1 LRQRAA
7 PGAASDREDLK
18 YRFESSNL
26 PDGDLMAQ
34 LSTVAPFL
42 RLTLRRKSP
51 AGGAPMTHARAFET
65 MDLDFVGAASGTRW
79 IQLLMGFIVMMV
91 ISSPQYVWT
100 LFVPSFQ
107 KTTGAALS
115 DVQWTITILI
125 VLQTWLSPVQGFLVE
140 KLGPKFLIGVGALLS
155 GAGWIASSSIE
166 SLWGLY
172 ASYGLLCGIGT
183 GIVYIG
189 IIGLMVKWFPE
200 RRGLATGVVAAGYG
214 FGAILTTFPID
225 GMMKA
230 SGYQHTLFIF
240 GSLFAAVGVV
250 GALALR
256 APRDA
261 EVAVRPALANTARS
275 ATPREMLKSPVFWLM
290 FVMMSM
296 MSTGGLMV
304 ITQFT
309 SFAKA
314 FGINAGTSVTILG
327 VTLAAIPA
335 ALTFDRITNGLT
347 RPFFGFV
354 SDHIGREN
362 TMGIAFILEGVAI
375 YMMLQYRTD
384 PFMLVVLSGLVFFGW
399 GEIFSL
405 FPSTLTDTYGTQYA
419 TTNYGF
425 LYMAQGVGSILGAP
439 VAAMIFEKTDSWMPV
454 FALVIGMDILTG
466 LLALFVL
473 KPMRRHLLSQ
483 AAV

>member
-1 LRQRAA
+1 
-7 PGAASDREDLK
+7 
-18 YRFESSNL
+18 
-26 PDGDLMAQ
+26 
-34 LSTVAPFL
+34 
-42 RLTLRRKSP
+42 
-51 AGGAPMTHARAFET
+51 MTQTRTFET
-65 MDLDFVGAASGTRW
+65 MDLDYAEAGAGTRW
-79 IQLLMGFIVMMV
+79 LQLLMGFIVMMV

-107 KTTGAALS
+107 KTTGALLS
-115 DVQWTITILI
+115 EVQWTITILI

-140 KLGPKFLIGVGALLS
+140 KLGPKLLIGVGALLS
-155 GAGWIASSSIE
+155 GAGWIASSSIT

-172 ASYGLLCGIGT
+172 ATYGLLCGVGT

-200 RRGLATGVVAAGYG
+200 RRGFATGVVAAGYG

-225 GMMKA
+225 GMLKA

-240 GSLFAAVGVV
+240 GSVFAAVGVV

-256 APRDA
+256 APQEGEA
-261 EVAVRPALANTARS
+261 TPPPGIAAGAGS
-275 ATPREMLKSPVFWLM
+275 ATPREMLRSPVFWLM

-314 FGINAGTSVTILG
+314 FGIDGNTSVTILG
-327 VTLAAIPA
+327 ATMAAIPA

-347 RPFFGFV
+347 RPFFGWV

-362 TMGIAFILEGVAI
+362 TMGIAFILEGIAI

-384 PFMLVVLSGLVFFGW
+384 PFMLIVLSGLVFFGW

-405 FPSTLTDTYGTQYA
+405 FPSTLTDTFGTQYA

-425 LYMAQGVGSILGAP
+425 LYMAQGIGSILGAP
-439 VAAMIFEKTDSWMPV
+439 VAAMIFERTGNWMPV

-473 KPMRRHLLSQ
+473 KPMRRRLAQ
-483 AAV
+483 AAA

>member
-1 LRQRAA
+1 
-7 PGAASDREDLK
+7 
-18 YRFESSNL
+18 
-26 PDGDLMAQ
+26 
-34 LSTVAPFL
+34 
-42 RLTLRRKSP
+42 
-51 AGGAPMTHARAFET
+51 MTHARTFGSPTLDT
-65 MDLDFVGAASGTRW
+65 MDLDVAETAATRW
-79 IQLLMGFIVMMV
+79 IQLFMGFVVMMV

-100 LFVPSFQ
+100 LFLPSFQ

-140 KLGPKFLIGVGALLS
+140 KLGPKLLIGAGALLC
-155 GAGWIASSSIE
+155 GAGWIASSSID

-172 ASYGLLCGIGT
+172 ATYGLLCGIGT

-189 IIGLMVKWFPE
+189 IIGLMVKWFPQ

-240 GSLFAAVGVV
+240 GSIFAAVGVV

-256 APRDA
+256 APQDA
-261 EVAVRPALANTARS
+261 GTELPIGPASAGRG
-275 ATPREMLKSPVFWLM
+275 ATPREMLRSPVFWLM

-314 FGINAGTSVTILG
+314 FGIGPATSVTILG
-327 VTLAAIPA
+327 ATMAAIPA

-347 RPFFGFV
+347 RPFFGFM

-362 TMGIAFILEGVAI
+362 TMGLAFILEGAAI
-375 YMMLQYRTD
+375 YLMLQYRAD

-405 FPSTLTDTYGTQYA
+405 FPSTLTDTFGTAHA

-439 VAAMIFEKTDSWMPV
+439 IAAMVFEKTGSWLPV
-454 FALVIGMDILTG
+454 FALVIAMDVLTG

-473 KPMRRHLLSQ
+473 KPMRRQLVQ
-483 AAV
+483 AAA

>member
-1 LRQRAA
+1 
-7 PGAASDREDLK
+7 
-18 YRFESSNL
+18 
-26 PDGDLMAQ
+26 
-34 LSTVAPFL
+34 
-42 RLTLRRKSP
+42 
-51 AGGAPMTHARAFET
+51 
-65 MDLDFVGAASGTRW
+65 MDLDVAETAAATRW

-115 DVQWTITILI
+115 EVQWTITILI
-125 VLQTWLSPVQGFLVE
+125 VLQTWLSPAQGFLVE
-140 KLGPKFLIGVGALLS
+140 KLGPRLLIGVGALLS
-155 GAGWIASSSIE
+155 GTGWIASSSIE

-240 GSLFAAVGVV
+240 GSIFAAVGVV

-261 EVAVRPALANTARS
+261 EVAARPALASTARS

-314 FGINAGTSVTILG
+314 FGIDANTSVTILG
-327 VTLAAIPA
+327 ATMAAIPA

-362 TMGIAFILEGVAI
+362 TMAIAFILEGVAI
-375 YMMLQYRTD
+375 YLMLQYRTD
-384 PFMLVVLSGLVFFGW
+384 PFLLIVLSGLVFFGW

-405 FPSTLTDTYGTQYA
+405 FPSTLTDTFGTRYA

-439 VAAMIFEKTDSWMPV
+439 VAAMIFEKTASWIPV

-473 KPMRRHLLSQ
+473 KPMRSRQLSL
-483 AAV
+483 AAA

>member
-1 LRQRAA
+1 
-7 PGAASDREDLK
+7 
-18 YRFESSNL
+18 
-26 PDGDLMAQ
+26 
-34 LSTVAPFL
+34 
-42 RLTLRRKSP
+42 
-51 AGGAPMTHARAFET
+51 
-65 MDLDFVGAASGTRW
+65 MDLDFAEAASGTRW
-79 IQLLMGFIVMMV
+79 RQLLIGFIVMMV

-107 KTTGAALS
+107 KTTGAVLS
-115 DVQWTITILI
+115 EVQWTITILI

-140 KLGPKFLIGVGALLS
+140 RLGPRLLIGVGALLS
-155 GAGWIASSSIE
+155 GAGWIASSTIT

-240 GSLFAAVGVV
+240 GSIFAAVGLV
-250 GALALR
+250 GALTLR

-261 EVAVRPALANTARS
+261 EVAVRPALASTARS

-314 FGINAGTSVTILG
+314 FGIDANTSVTILG
-327 VTLAAIPA
+327 ATMAAIPA

-362 TMGIAFILEGVAI
+362 TMGIAFILEGAAI
-375 YMMLQYRTD
+375 YLMLQYRTD
-384 PFMLVVLSGLVFFGW
+384 PFLLIVLSGLVFFGW

-405 FPSTLTDTYGTQYA
+405 FPSTLTDTFGTQYA

-439 VAAMIFEKTDSWMPV
+439 VAAMIFEQTASWMPV

-473 KPMRRHLLSQ
+473 KPMRRHRLAQ
-483 AAV
+483 AA

>member
-1 LRQRAA
+1 
-7 PGAASDREDLK
+7 
-18 YRFESSNL
+18 
-26 PDGDLMAQ
+26 
-34 LSTVAPFL
+34 
-42 RLTLRRKSP
+42 
-51 AGGAPMTHARAFET
+51 MTHARAFET
-65 MDLDFVGAASGTRW
+65 LDLDLAETAAGSRW

-100 LFVPSFQ
+100 LFVPAFQ

-115 DVQWTITILI
+115 EVQWTITILI

-140 KLGPKFLIGVGALLS
+140 KLGPKLLIGLGALLS
-155 GAGWIASSSIE
+155 GAGWIASSLID

-172 ASYGLLCGIGT
+172 ATYGLLCGIGT

-189 IIGLMVKWFPE
+189 VIGLMVKWFHD

-240 GSLFAAVGVV
+240 GSIFAAVGVV

-256 APRDA
+256 APEDA
-261 EVAVRPALANTARS
+261 EAVTRPGLAGTAAG
-275 ATPREMLKSPVFWLM
+275 ATPLEMLKSPVFWLM

-314 FGINAGTSVTILG
+314 FGIDATTSVTILG
-327 VTLAAIPA
+327 VTMAAIPA
-335 ALTFDRITNGLT
+335 ALTFDRVTNGLT

-354 SDHIGREN
+354 SDRVGREN
-362 TMGIAFILEGVAI
+362 TMAIAFILEGAAI

-384 PFMLVVLSGLVFFGW
+384 PFLLVVLSGLVFFGW

-405 FPSTLTDTYGTQYA
+405 FPATLTDTFGTRYA

-439 VAAMIFEKTDSWMPV
+439 VAAMVFEKTGSWMPV
-454 FALVIGMDILTG
+454 FALVIAMDILTG
-466 LLALFVL
+466 FLALFVL
-473 KPMRRHLLSQ
+473 KPMRRHVLAQ
-483 AAV
+483 AAG

>member
-1 LRQRAA
+1 MAQSQTFGTAA
-7 PGAASDREDLK
+7 PGIDTETAS
-18 YRFESSNL
+18 
-26 PDGDLMAQ
+26 A
-34 LSTVAPFL
+34 
-42 RLTLRRKSP
+42 
-51 AGGAPMTHARAFET
+51 
-65 MDLDFVGAASGTRW
+65 RW
-79 IQLLMGFIVMMV
+79 IQLLLGFIVMMT

-107 KTTGAALS
+107 KTTGSILS
-115 DVQWTITILI
+115 EVQWTITILI
-125 VLQTWLSPVQGFLVE
+125 VLQTWLSPLQGYLVE
-140 KLGPKFLIGVGALLS
+140 RLGPKVLIGLGAVMS
-155 GAGWIASSSIE
+155 GAGWIASSYITTI
-166 SLWGLY
+166 WGVY
-172 ASYGLLCGIGT
+172 ATYGLLCGVGT

-189 IIGLMVKWFPE
+189 IIGLMVKWFPD

-225 GMMKA
+225 SMLKA
-230 SGYQHTLFIF
+230 SGYQHTLVVF
-240 GSLFAAVGVV
+240 GTIFAAVGLI
-250 GALALR
+250 GALMLR
-256 APRDA
+256 PPPAEKISGQVTPGAAAKSGGHAPMA
-261 EVAVRPALANTARS
+261 
-275 ATPREMLKSPVFWLM
+275 MLRTPVFWLM
-290 FVMMSM
+290 FAMMSM

-314 FGINAGTSVTILG
+314 FGIDAKTTVVILG
-327 VTLAAIPA
+327 VTLAAIPT

-347 RPFFGFV
+347 RPFFGWV

-362 TMGIAFILEGVAI
+362 TMGIAFILEGIAI
-375 YMMLQYRTD
+375 FLMLQYRSD

-405 FPSTLTDTYGTQYA
+405 FPSTLTDTFGAQHA

-439 VAAMIFEKTDSWMPV
+439 IAAMIYEATGSWMPV
-454 FALVIGMDILTG
+454 FGLVIGMDVLTG

-473 KPMRRHLLSQ
+473 KPLRRNWMAGT
-483 AAV
+483 AASPMTP